1 MNKQPIFFS
10 ELLNIFN
17 EEFKTE
23 IINSNSCCIA
33 YIDINGEILFLNK
46 AMSTLFKEKSKDR
59 LINPKFDRLLGLD
72 YSNSLIFD
80 GILTIGDESAINS
93 SLNAKIFRKKEKFLI
108 IGEVSAIQLLE
119 QNATMHLLNQEI
131 NNLQRKLIKEKHL
144 LQTTLNQLGIANQEL
159 KELNA
164 TKDKFFSIIAHDLKS
179 PFNSIL
185 GFSEILSENALKYS
199 PEKVEQISKNI
210 YKSSKNA
217 FTLLENLL
225 TWSRLQT
232 GRLNPKIKL
241 MDYYHIINDIQ
252 ILCEPLLK

>member
-93 SLNAKIFRKKEKFLI
+93 SLNAKIFRKKRNF
-108 IGEVSAIQLLE
+108 
-119 QNATMHLLNQEI
+119 
-131 NNLQRKLIKEKHL
+131 
-144 LQTTLNQLGIANQEL
+144 
-159 KELNA
+159 
-164 TKDKFFSIIAHDLKS
+164 
-179 PFNSIL
+179 
-185 GFSEILSENALKYS
+185 
-199 PEKVEQISKNI
+199 
-210 YKSSKNA
+210 
-217 FTLLENLL
+217 
-225 TWSRLQT
+225 
-232 GRLNPKIKL
+232 
-241 MDYYHIINDIQ
+241 
-252 ILCEPLLK
+252 